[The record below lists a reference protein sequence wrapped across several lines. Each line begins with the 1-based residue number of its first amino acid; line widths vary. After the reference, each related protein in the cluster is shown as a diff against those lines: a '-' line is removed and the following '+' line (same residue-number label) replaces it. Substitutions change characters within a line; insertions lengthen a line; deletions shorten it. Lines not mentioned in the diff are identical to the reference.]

1 MIFRII
7 FFTNLARLWDPRKL
21 HSYGWIA
28 GKSPPRGVQDRL
40 EDVALIFCL
49 SWLRFGTLLG
59 RFWHH
64 FGRFRH
70 PFFVDSGVDVWLFG
84 PFSLTCGIDP
94 FFFSS
99 FRSSLPSYIHVSI
112 FPFILSYILPF
123 IPGSFYPFFPPSLHP
138 FIHSS
143 LHPFMSSSLNLSS
156 ILPFILIPSSLLSFI
171 AWRIQSWPGGLREA
185 IK

>member
-1 MIFRII
+1 MG
-7 FFTNLARLWDPRKL
+7 
-21 HSYGWIA
+21 S
-28 GKSPPRGVQDRL
+28 
-40 EDVALIFCL
+40 
-49 SWLRFGTLLG
+49 LLG

-64 FGRFRH
+64 FARFRH
-70 PFFVDSGVDVWLFG
+70 PFFVDSGVDVCLFG

-112 FPFILSYILPF
+112 FPFFLSYILPF
-123 IPGSFYPFFPPSLHP
+123 IPGSFYPFFLPSLHP

-143 LHPFMSSSLNLSS
+143 LHPFVHWPLHPFMSSSLNLSS
-156 ILPFILIPSSLLSFI
+156 ILPFIPSSLFSFI

-185 IK
+185 IKLF